1 MVEGYF
7 LQIVV
12 LFSCHL
18 HQFYCSFFSLLEFG
32 SDSVLLWGNTRSAKH
47 QVTKRQQKKTD
58 SDVIQ
63 ETYIPVELFIGT
75 FKMVKNGINGDL
87 KFI

>member
-1 MVEGYF
+1 MLSTK
-7 LQIVV
+7 LQK
-12 LFSCHL
+12 
-18 HQFYCSFFSLLEFG
+18 
-32 SDSVLLWGNTRSAKH
+32 DNK
-47 QVTKRQQKKTD
+47 KKTD